1 MCAAAAA
8 LASSGM
14 GHKDFADKAFRIILS
29 YWPILKYV
37 HKESKG
43 KQPVRAQK
51 APFLWIW

>member
-43 KQPVRAQK
+43 KQSVRAQK